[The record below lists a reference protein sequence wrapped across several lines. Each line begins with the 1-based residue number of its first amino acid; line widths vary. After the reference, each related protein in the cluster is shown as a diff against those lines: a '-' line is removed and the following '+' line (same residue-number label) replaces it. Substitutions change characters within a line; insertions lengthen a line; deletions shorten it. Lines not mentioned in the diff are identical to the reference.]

1 MKERIGT
8 ASIRELKLG
17 RMDISGILQNVE
29 DEDLK
34 ERIKR
39 ISEGNPA
46 IAILALDYLREY
58 PGKNAKEIFQGII
71 TSEEFFDKIIRD
83 FQKEY
88 REDFIEFLFWG
99 HIPYKDIKTI

>member
-1 MKERIGT
+1 LKERIGT

-17 RMDISGILQNVE
+17 RMDISRILQNVE

-39 ISEGNPA
+39 ISEGNPE

-58 PGKNAKEIFQGII
+58 LVKMQKR
-71 TSEEFFDKIIRD
+71 FFRAS
-83 FQKEY
+83 
-88 REDFIEFLFWG
+88 
-99 HIPYKDIKTI
+99 